1 METEKKQTVYTN
13 VKWKILTAAAVL
25 LALIMAFP
33 GYCQEKNRI
42 IRVGVF
48 SMEGYHMTD
57 ADGVRSGYGYDFL
70 QKLSRYGNV
79 VYEYKTA
86 NSENGG
92 VLKMLKNGE
101 VDLVTSA
108 VKRGQWEED
117 FAFSD
122 QPVGTCGTMLTIKAG
137 NEQIIPQDY
146 STYDGMRVGMIRQNI
161 RNENFKRFAE
171 MKDFSYE
178 SVYYPDAAALYDGLQ
193 SGEVDAAVTTSLRA
207 VKNEWMLD
215 IFSQEP
221 FYVMVRK
228 EDTELL
234 QWVDQAIAAMDQDEP
249 GWRTLLS
256 SQYYEDQL
264 HGSLHL
270 SQNEKKYLEQLEKDG
285 SVFTVAVNPDRF
297 PYSYYEDGQMKGILP
312 ELFADIAERVGIRYQ
327 ILISRTRE
335 EYKTLLDEK
344 RPDLCIDCHDS
355 FSRAEDLGYKLTDSY
370 VSAGMSWLEFKD
382 SKGEKEKIAVIGNS
396 VFPES
401 LPETLGNDCLIYC
414 DSFAECLKA
423 METGRADASYAY
435 TYQVEKTVFDDVKDK
450 YKTSFTSHYQYFN
463 IGISEDLDSILV
475 RILNKGIKSMN
486 SDFVDQVISRNTD
499 YGTPPFSIARV
510 TYQYPGLMILLCVMI
525 AAIIAGLVWVY
536 VQYKYHSRLM
546 TALEKAKSA
555 SKAKS
560 EFLSNMSHD
569 IRTPING
576 IMGMLEIARRSIG
589 NPERMEDCLNKIQGA
604 AGHLMAL
611 INDVLDMAKLES
623 GKAESSMESFELQ
636 EILDD
641 CISITEGQ
649 LTGRRLEFIKETDC
663 VRGERAVGNPLHL
676 RRILLNL
683 LSNAVKYTE
692 DGGRIRFCVH
702 KEAEDENS
710 MLFVFTVEDNGIGMS
725 PEYMEHLFEAFT
737 QEHRQARTTY
747 QGTGL
752 GMAITKKLVDQL
764 GGVIEAES
772 HPGEGSCFTVRLS
785 FEKGEASDVHEEREV
800 TSCRAVLNGLKI
812 LVAEDN
818 ELNREIAVCL
828 LEEEGAHVTAAE
840 NGKQAVEVFENH
852 PPGCFD
858 AVLMDIMMPEMD
870 GLEAAKRIRSCKG
883 RPDGETIPIIAMTAN
898 VFAEDIAKTRGA
910 GMDAHLIKP
919 IDLDQVCR
927 TLHKLVR
934 KEKKDE
940 EYGNKNKTENSDR
953 R

>member
-1 METEKKQTVYTN
+1 METEKRQTIYTN
-13 VKWKILTAAAVL
+13 VKWKMIAAAAVFLTL
-25 LALIMAFP
+25 LLAFP
-33 GYCQEKNRI
+33 GCCQEKNKT

-48 SMEGYHMTD
+48 SMEGYHITD
-57 ADGVRSGYGYDFL
+57 EDGVRSGYGYAFL

-92 VLKMLKNGE
+92 VLKMLKDGE
-101 VDLVTSA
+101 IDLVTSA
-108 VKRGQWEED
+108 VKRREWEEE

-122 QPVGTCGTMLTIKAG
+122 QSAGICGTMLTVKAG
-137 NEQIIPQDY
+137 NEEVIPQDY
-146 STYDGMRVGMIRQNI
+146 STYEGMRVGMIRQNI
-161 RNENFKRFAE
+161 RNENFKRFAQ
-171 MKDFSYE
+171 MKGFSYE

-193 SGEVDAAVTTSLRA
+193 SEEVDAAVTTSLRA
-207 VKNEWMLD
+207 VKNEWMID

-234 QWVDQAIAAMDQDEP
+234 QWVDQAITAMDRDEP
-249 GWRTLLS
+249 GWRMLLS

-264 HGSLHL
+264 YGTLHL
-270 SQNEKKYLEQLEKDG
+270 SQNEKTYLHQMKQNG
-285 SVFTVAVNPDRF
+285 SVFTAAVNPDRF

-312 ELFADIAERVGIRYQ
+312 ELFENIAERVGIRYQ
-327 ILISRTRE
+327 FLISRTRG
-335 EYKTLLDEK
+335 EYRALLDEK
-344 RPDLCIDCHDS
+344 KADLCIDCHGN

-370 VSAGMSWLEFKD
+370 LSAGMSWLELKD

-396 VFPES
+396 AFSEN
-401 LPETLGNDCLIYC
+401 LPETLGNDCLVYC

-423 METGRADASYAY
+423 VDEGRADAFYAY
-435 TYQVEKTVFDDVKDK
+435 TCQAEKTVFDDVKDK

-463 IGISEDLDSILV
+463 IGVSEELDRILV
-475 RILNKGIKSMN
+475 RILNKGIKSMDP
-486 SDFVDQVISRNTD
+486 DFVDQVISTNTD
-499 YGTPPFSIARV
+499 YGIPPFSIARAA
-510 TYQYPGLMILLCVMI
+510 YQYPGLIILLCAMI
-525 AAIIAGLVWVY
+525 AAMAAGLVWVC
-536 VQYKYHSRLM
+536 VQYRYRSRLM
-546 TALEKAKSA
+546 KALEEAKSA

-589 NPERMEDCLNKIQGA
+589 NPERTEDCLNKIRKA
-604 AGHLMAL
+604 AGHLLAL
-611 INDVLDMAKLES
+611 MNDVLDMAKLES
-623 GKAESSMESFELQ
+623 EREESHMEEFELSGV
-636 EILDD
+636 LDD
-641 CISITEGQ
+641 CSSIIEGQ
-649 LTGRRLEFIKETDC
+649 LTERRLEFIKETDC
-663 VRGERAVGNPLHL
+663 ATGEWVSGNPLHL
-676 RRILLNL
+676 RRVLLNL

-692 DGGRIRFCVH
+692 DGGRICLRAC
-702 KEAEDENS
+702 KESEDENS
-710 MLFVFTVEDNGIGMS
+710 IHFAFTVEDNGIGMS

-737 QEHRQARTTY
+737 QEHRQAGTTY

-764 GGVIEAES
+764 GGSIEAES
-772 HPGEGSCFTVRLS
+772 HPGEGSRFTVRLS
-785 FEKGEASDVHEEREV
+785 FERAASCNRQKENHMPPSR
-800 TSCRAVLNGLKI
+800 TFMKGLKL

-828 LEEEGAHVTAAE
+828 LEEEGSYVTEAE
-840 NGKQAVEVFENH
+840 NGKQAVEAFENH
-852 PPGCFD
+852 PPGYFD
-858 AVLMDIMMPEMD
+858 AILMDIMMPEMD
-870 GLEAAKRIRSCKG
+870 GLEAAEMIRSHEG
-883 RPDGETIPIIAMTAN
+883 RPDGRGIPIIAMTAN

-919 IDLDQVCR
+919 IDLDQICR
-927 TLHKLVR
+927 ALYKLIR

-940 EYGNKNKTENSDR
+940 GYGNEEKTENSDCR
-953 R
+953 